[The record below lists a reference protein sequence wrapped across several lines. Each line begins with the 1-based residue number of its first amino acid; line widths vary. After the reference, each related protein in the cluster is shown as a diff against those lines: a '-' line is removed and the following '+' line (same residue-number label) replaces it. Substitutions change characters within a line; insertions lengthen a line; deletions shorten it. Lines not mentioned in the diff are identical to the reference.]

1 MARNRIIYIIAAL
14 LSLVFAISYKEQIS
28 AVILS
33 AFLIYPLL
41 AWLTTFILLKLVS
54 ADFSQ
59 NTLRTEKGTRF
70 EISIN
75 VRNRSVL
82 PCVPMELICGLPDED
97 SGLAAEKTIFV
108 TLPPLGIAGL
118 SMNCQNRYRG
128 RYRFDIRKISVFDP
142 LRIIRITKKG
152 KSEMNAVFVPRRL
165 EIPDIEYF
173 CESEILAV
181 RQQNSADSREDF
193 SHVRDYIP
201 GENVQLVHWKL
212 TAKQDEIMIKQFDG
226 SFDRRA
232 LILCGINAGSNERD
246 PLLCTDTV
254 IETAIAFARGFS
266 ECGIPASVEFGSTAD
281 SFCSVTNQAEFEKF
295 FELMSVIAPNG
306 ESFSTEKL
314 MGEEAVLV
322 IVTAALTDDIIALA
336 DRAAS
341 EEAVIVAYVNLS
353 GKSPEINP
361 ENEKFIFMNICGA
374 GQDYLSEA
382 FREAVAED

>member
-14 LSLVFAISYKEQIS
+14 LSFAFAISYKEQVS

-108 TLPPLGIAGL
+108 TLPPLGKAGL
-118 SMNCQNRYRG
+118 SMSCQNRYRG

-142 LRIIRITKKG
+142 LRIIRLTKKG
-152 KSEMNAVFVPRRL
+152 KSELNAVFVPRRL
-165 EIPDIEYF
+165 EIPDIDYL
-173 CESEILAV
+173 CERDSFAV
-181 RQQNSADSREDF
+181 KRQNSLDSREDF

-212 TAKQDEIMIKQFDG
+212 TAKQDELMIKQFDDV
-226 SFDRRA
+226 FDRRA
-232 LILCGINAGSNERD
+232 LILCGINSGEKERD
-246 PLLCTDTV
+246 PLLCADTV
-254 IETAIAFARGFS
+254 IETAVAFAKAFL
-266 ECGIPASVEFGSTAD
+266 ECGIPASVEFGVTAE
-281 SFCSVTNQAEFEKF
+281 SVCRVSNSAEFEEF
-295 FELMSVIAPNG
+295 FELMSVITPNG
-306 ESFSTEKL
+306 ESFSADKD
-314 MGEEAVLV
+314 GGEAVLV
-322 IVTAALTDDIIALA
+322 IVTAELTDEILSLA
-336 DRAAS
+336 NRAAS
-341 EEAVIVAYVNLS
+341 VETVIVAYVNLS
-353 GKSPEINP
+353 GKPTEISPET
-361 ENEKFIFMNICGA
+361 ENFAFMNICGA
-374 GQDYLSEA
+374 GQEYLSEA